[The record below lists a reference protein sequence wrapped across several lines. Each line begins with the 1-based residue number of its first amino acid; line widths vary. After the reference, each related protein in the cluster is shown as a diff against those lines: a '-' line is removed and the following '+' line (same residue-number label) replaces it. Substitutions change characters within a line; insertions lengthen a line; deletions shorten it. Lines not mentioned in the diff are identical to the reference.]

1 VLILVLDI
9 IGPLGVILLDQVLC
23 QGLKATVFEFAA
35 VESKQ
40 KKKLLGTKTK
50 KTSIVSGTKTYL
62 PNIK

>member
-50 KTSIVSGTKTYL
+50 KTSIV
-62 PNIK
+62 

>member
-1 VLILVLDI
+1 VLILVLDL

-40 KKKLLGTKTK
+40 KKNFQGLKH
-50 KTSIVSGTKTYL
+50 IY
-62 PNIK
+62 